1 FIDMHTHAERKILEI
16 PSVENYIRQGVTT
29 IVGGNCGGS
38 PFPIGAFLQ
47 AVEDTGCALNL
58 ALLVGHNTIR
68 KEVMATE
75 NRQPTAEELQK
86 MINLTEQAMQEGAVG
101 LSTGLKYVPGA
112 YAKTDEVIAL
122 AKVVAEN
129 GGFYASH
136 MREEGR
142 GLIEAVKETIDIGRQ
157 AGLPVQI
164 SHHKAVGKSTW
175 GQSVQTLQLVDDAV
189 AEGLEVTLDQYPYP
203 ATSTRLTVV
212 FPAWSLAGGKEK
224 ILQRLADRTQREKIK
239 QGIMDNILFDR
250 GGGDPASIVVS
261 SFEPDPTLEGKNLT
275 EITRLRGKQPTVANA
290 AETLMDLQAEGGGR
304 GIYHCL
310 DEADIQRIMQH
321 PLTMHGSDGATIEFG
336 KAKPHPRSYG
346 TFPRV
351 LGRYVRDKQVIT
363 LEEAI
368 RKMTSLPAR
377 RLGLADRGRIVKD
390 AWADLVIFDP
400 EKILDTAT
408 WEQPHQF
415 PIGLLYVLVNGE
427 VVVDEQGWTG
437 ALPGKVLYGPGKK

>member
-1 FIDMHTHAERKILEI
+1 
-16 PSVENYIRQGVTT
+16 
-29 IVGGNCGGS
+29 
-38 PFPIGAFLQ
+38 
-47 AVEDTGCALNL
+47 
-58 ALLVGHNTIR
+58 
-68 KEVMATE
+68 
-75 NRQPTAEELQK
+75 